1 MIGKEAT
8 LPDIV
13 LQEEFGQPI
22 DLQCYENLTAEVPA
36 EQELEAEEE
45 LIQGI
50 PYKVIAT
57 CGGGCGAR
65 LRVFVLATDAAIR
78 SFQELLLEELQFLC
92 PQCRE
97 EIRNGGR

>member
-22 DLQCYENLTAEVPA
+22 DLQCYENLPAEVPA
-36 EQELEAEEE
+36 EQDTEEE

-50 PYKVIAT
+50 PYKVSAC
-57 CGGGCGAR
+57 CGGGCGSR
-65 LRVFVLATDAAIR
+65 LRVFVLATDRAIR
-78 SFQELLLEELQFLC
+78 EFQSLLLEELQFLC
-92 PQCRE
+92 PECRE